1 MRSDPTNAQAP
12 ARATR
17 IFKPIPAG
25 AATSAEPYSSGMIG
39 VGSSIMPMFHVELCL
54 IWGDTEFFL
63 ELVELVQRGVVD
75 DDAAFGFA
83 GRADLDTHTE
93 LARERLLQLLDV
105 RGRGGSLY

>member
-1 MRSDPTNAQAP
+1 MIPPRFLRWIDAAKIVAPKIARSGPE
-12 ARATR
+12 
-17 IFKPIPAG
+17 KIPAG

-75 DDAAFGFA
+75 DDAAFGLA
-83 GRADLDTHTE
+83 CRADLDTHTE
-93 LARERLLQLLDV
+93 LARERL
-105 RGRGGSLY
+105 